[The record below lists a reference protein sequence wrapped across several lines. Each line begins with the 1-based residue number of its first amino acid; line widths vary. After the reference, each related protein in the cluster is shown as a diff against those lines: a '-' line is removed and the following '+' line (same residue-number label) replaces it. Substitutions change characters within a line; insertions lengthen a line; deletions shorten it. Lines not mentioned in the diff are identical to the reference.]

1 MLARA
6 YSEPRIRLVTPPE
19 RPPAPAP
26 RPERWR
32 ALWARWSGPM
42 GRVAVRAAAVALLGV
57 CATLIAY
64 VVEDLRWHEAHHP
77 PMTPTPPAA
86 QMADGGARSMVAP
99 LDEARHATWWDVQFG
114 RQGG

>member
-1 MLARA
+1 MIARA

-32 ALWARWSGPM
+32 AAWSKWSGPM
-42 GRVAVRAAAVALLGV
+42 ARVAVRAFAVALLGV

-64 VVEDLRWHEAHHP
+64 VVEDMRWHEAHRP

-86 QMADGGARSMVAP
+86 QMADGGQTRILVMPDEQTAARA
-99 LDEARHATWWDVQFG
+99 WDSRNG
-114 RQGG
+114 REGG